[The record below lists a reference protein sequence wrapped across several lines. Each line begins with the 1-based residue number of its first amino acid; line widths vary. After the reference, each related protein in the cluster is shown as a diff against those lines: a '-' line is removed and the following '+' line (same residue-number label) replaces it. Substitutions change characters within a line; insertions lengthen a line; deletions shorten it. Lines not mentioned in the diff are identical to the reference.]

1 MDTMIR
7 CFYGFANGK
16 SEMQR
21 NNIYTRL
28 TSVKT
33 KGKTYSGVL
42 YEGKRFSYTE
52 YIRQLVKESDDLQVV
67 ERDGKKE
74 YRIMFPNHTM
84 VQLNKT
90 QYDFAVYLKENGF
103 QDDAKAEA
111 FYDQQQAEAI
121 ERAKKEKADEQA
133 AAEKRIAYNI
143 AKHEFEEKLQK
154 WIDETES
161 SNPYA
166 VAVAMKTATDSGYN
180 YNVRLLRA
188 LALMKHVDY
197 MQESEAT
204 SQLYRNALRESLYM
218 GNKTSRRLF
227 QLYSGLKL
235 PNTEKGTTEVL
246 EQWYSSPKVM
256 TDEELQAIPKPAR
269 TRRSS
274 DTVAIMDI
282 LAENADSP
290 KLKPA
295 LMKGRDGEWMLFNST
310 RIYTLSAPDPSIPTY
325 EDEVMLKEGYR
336 LVDQYS
342 MNLYDPLD
350 RDWSLK
356 TIKSFMKEDE
366 KANFKIDPNCYYWVN
381 PLFLREA
388 LTILGDDVN
397 TLFFRVNHMVV
408 AKSDRGLALICM
420 TSAASHN

>member
-52 YIRQLVKESDDLQVV
+52 YIRQLVKESDDLQVA

-180 YNVRLLRA
+180 YNVRLLRV
-188 LALMKHVDY
+188 LALMKHSEY
-197 MQESEAT
+197 MQESETA
-204 SQLYRNALRESLYM
+204 SQIYRNAIRESLYM
-218 GNKTSRRLF
+218 GNKTSRKLF
-227 QLYSGLKL
+227 QVYSGLKL

-246 EQWYSSPKVM
+246 ERWLSSPKTF
-256 TDEELQAIPKPAR
+256 TDEEVQSAPKPTR

-274 DTVAIMDI
+274 DTIAIMDI
-282 LAENADSP
+282 LAENNGYP
-290 KLKPA
+290 NLKPA

-310 RIYTLSAPDPSIPTY
+310 RIYVLSSPDPSIPTY
-325 EDEVMLKEGYR
+325 EDDVMVKSGYGM
-336 LVDQYS
+336 VDQYTA
-342 MNLYDPLD
+342 NLYDPLD
-350 RDWSLK
+350 RDWTLK
-356 TIKSFMKEDE
+356 TIKSFMKEYE
-366 KANFKIDPNCYYWVN
+366 NANFQIDPKCTFWIN

-388 LTILGDDVN
+388 LTILGDDPN
-397 TLFFRVNHMVV
+397 TLFYRNNHMIV
-408 AKSDRGLALICM
+408 ARSERGIALMCM
-420 TSAASHN
+420 TRAAFRH